1 MNQRILICL
10 AIFMTLAL
18 ATGIYLLEPVEPLTT
33 YPLGCQD
40 CSANLTEDINVKG
53 MFQKY
58 SRTSR
63 IVYFTLFL
71 MMFYLLFTFISHHIN
86 FSRMQQYLTFKQKII
101 IISLL
106 KRKK

>member
-1 MNQRILICL
+1 MKQRILICL
-10 AIFMTLAL
+10 AILMTLAL
-18 ATGIYLLEPVEPLTT
+18 VAGIYLLEPVEPLIT

-40 CSANLTEDINVKG
+40 CFTNQTEDINVKG

-63 IVYFTLFL
+63 IVYLTLFL
-71 MMFYLLFTFISHHIN
+71 MVLYLLCIFISHHIN
-86 FSRMQQYLTFKQKII
+86 FSRMQRYLTIKRKIF

-106 KRKK
+106 KLKK